1 MPQIDPIPTP
11 KDVKPEWLNQ
21 LLGGAIKSVS
31 AQAVGTGQVGA
42 TFRFALDYDDAGKEA
57 SVPASLRMSLPV
69 SLPGSLPGSLIG
81 KFMSG
86 DPVSR
91 ATGIAQM
98 SYLREVKFYQH
109 YGNSKPLPIP
119 NVKFAAIDEATHEF
133 ALIMGDF
140 PNHMPGNQLEPA
152 NLSEAKLAMRA
163 GAQIHAAWW
172 EDGELDSHYWLN
184 GSRAAPAMNVD
195 ALFEML
201 WPAFCVRYARQINDQ
216 IVAAGEAYLGR
227 INDWISRRTGPRCLT
242 HGDFRPDNMLFREFD
257 ADTPIVI
264 VDWQTAGVGN
274 GATDIAYYL
283 GTALSPT
290 MRRQHEKMLVDLW
303 LKGLREAGI
312 SADADALW
320 NAYRRDAVSG
330 FIMGVLASMIVA
342 QTPRGDA
349 MFLEMCKRS
358 AAMIHDHGSADL
370 I

>member
-1 MPQIDPIPTP
+1 LPQIDPIPTP
-11 KDVKPEWLNQ
+11 KDITPDWLSQWLDVTVKR
-21 LLGGAIKSVS
+21 VS

-42 TFRFALDYDDAGKEA
+42 TFRFALGYEGDAECH
-57 SVPASLRMSLPV
+57 PASLV
-69 SLPGSLPGSLIG
+69 G

-109 YGNSKPLPIP
+109 YGKGKSLPIP
-119 NVKFAAIDEATHEF
+119 DIKFAAIDEASHEF

-140 PNHMPGNQLEPA
+140 PDHISGNQLEPA
-152 NLSEAKLAMRA
+152 SFTEAKLAMGA
-163 GAQIHAAWW
+163 AAQIHSAYWGY
-172 EDGELDSHYWLN
+172 EELDTHFWLN
-184 GSRAAPAMNVD
+184 GSHAAPAMNVD

-201 WPAFCVRYARQINDQ
+201 WPAFCVRYRDQINDQ
-216 IVAAGEAYLGR
+216 IVAAGQAYLGR
-227 INDWISRRTGPRCLT
+227 INDWIARRTGPRCLT

-257 ADTPIVI
+257 SDAPIVI

-283 GTALSPT
+283 GTALSPD
-290 MRRQHEKMLVDLW
+290 MRRRHERALVDLW
-303 LKGLREAGI
+303 FKGLGDAGVIVEHEAM
-312 SADADALW
+312 W
-320 NAYRRDAVSG
+320 NTYRRDAVSG

-342 QTPRGDA
+342 QTPRGDM
-349 MFLEMCKRS
+349 MFLEMCRRS
-358 AAMIHDHGSADL
+358 AAMIHDHGSVEL